1 MTSATAVLVSV
12 RALAAR
18 LEDPAPLVLADVRWN
33 LTGPPG
39 RPEYEAGHLP
49 GAQWVDLETE
59 LSGPLHPA
67 RTGGRHPLPDP
78 DVFAAAMRRIGV
90 TADAEVVVYDG
101 ASSLAAARL
110 WWLLVDAGFPQVR
123 VLDGGFAA
131 WRRAGLPVQTGP
143 ETPVRPGDFRGRPGQ
158 LPRLDAAAVAELV
171 RTSPDGPR
179 LVDVRAPERYAGTS
193 EPMDPVAGHIPTAV
207 NRPSTGNLN
216 PDGTFRP
223 PAEIAERFTGLSEP
237 VLYCG
242 SGITAAHTLLALRT
256 AELDGRIYP
265 GSWSDWVS
273 DPDRPVAT
281 GSQ

>member
-1 MTSATAVLVSV
+1 MTSEPSVLISV
-12 RALAAR
+12 AALAAR
-18 LEDPAPLVLADVRWN
+18 LKEPGPLVLADVRWN
-33 LTGPPG
+33 LAGPPG

-67 RTGGRHPLPDP
+67 RTGGRHPLPDAEA
-78 DVFAAAMRRIGV
+78 FAAVLRRIGV
-90 TADAEVVVYDG
+90 TVGAEVVVYDG

-110 WWLLVDAGFPQVR
+110 WWLLVDAGFARVR

-131 WRRAGLPVQTGP
+131 WQRAGLPVETGP
-143 ETPVRPGDFRGRPGQ
+143 GRPVAPGDFQGRPGQ
-158 LPRLDAAAVAELV
+158 LPRLDAAAVTEVVGAA
-171 RTSPDGPR
+171 PGGPR

-193 EPMDPVAGHIPTAV
+193 EPLDPVAGHIPTAV
-207 NRPSTGNLN
+207 NRPSTGNLH

-223 PAEIAERFTGLSEP
+223 PGEIAERFAGLSDP

-242 SGITAAHTLLALRT
+242 SGITAAHTLLAMRT
-256 AELDGRIYP
+256 ARLDGRIYP

-281 GSQ
+281 GPE